1 MSFFLSS
8 LDSTLKLINEQ
19 EIDYFSRLTTQMPG
33 KRCVFIA
40 NEKYIDNIDD
50 SVAMIITT
58 EKIAD
63 MLQKKDIMCGYCIAK
78 EPRNTFFDLL
88 IQFEKNKNPDKPTI
102 IGTGCEISN
111 SANISDIGVVL
122 GNNVFIDDFVKIFPN
137 TIIGDNTVIQ
147 SGVAIGAQ
155 LFNTYYHN
163 GVYTQI
169 PQKGMTIIGN
179 NVLIGCN
186 SVIAQA
192 MYTYG
197 KTLISDGTKIDAN
210 VSVSHNDIIG
220 ENCTI
225 CAGVSLGGY
234 VEVGVRS
241 ELGLGVTVK
250 NAVKIGKDAMVGMG
264 SVVLFDVKDNES
276 CFGNPA
282 RKMK

>member
-1 MSFFLSS
+1 MGIFLSS
-8 LDSTLKLINEQ
+8 LDGALELINEQ
-19 EIDYFSRLTTQMPG
+19 EIDYFTRLTTQMPG

-40 NEKYIDNIDD
+40 NEKYINDIDD

-58 EKIAD
+58 GQIAD
-63 MLQKKDIMCGYCIAK
+63 KLQEKGTECGYCIAK

-88 IQFEKNKNPDKPTI
+88 VQFERDKNPKKPTVF
-102 IGTGCEISN
+102 GAGCQISN

-122 GNNVFIDDFVKIFPN
+122 GNNVFVDDFVKIFPN

-147 SGVAIGAQ
+147 AGTIIGAQ

-169 PQKGMTIIGN
+169 PQKGTIVIEN

-186 SVIAQA
+186 SVVAQA

-197 KTLISDGTKIDAN
+197 KTLISDGAKIDAN

-220 ENCTI
+220 KDCTI

-234 VEVGVRS
+234 VEVGEYS
-241 ELGLGVTVK
+241 EIGLGATVK
-250 NAVKIGKDAMVGMG
+250 NAVKIGKHAMVGMG